1 MKCGPDGRNFLD
13 IDKQLPIPSMVI
25 SILNNRSGSAHVQGP
40 LTAVWTVAPLLGN
53 SPVRLESEMLPYMPF
68 LTQYWPFIVA
78 GLACFVAGRYLFT
91 VLNDQTEELT
101 PPPRPTGELT
111 GRSYFHLEQSGRGA
125 DTSIATHR

>member
-1 MKCGPDGRNFLD
+1 
-13 IDKQLPIPSMVI
+13 
-25 SILNNRSGSAHVQGP
+25 
-40 LTAVWTVAPLLGN
+40 
-53 SPVRLESEMLPYMPF
+53 ESEMLPYMPF

-125 DTSIATHR
+125 TSTRPTGELTGRSTNHLNNRRGADTSTATHR